1 MAKLSQEKLKE
12 RLTGLGVLINDPDNV
27 ENLQDWAK
35 GMRTNP
41 SMTRDGSLPAVGDI
55 TSIDPHYQ
63 IMMMTAIYGRI
74 GKGWTYTVNYI
85 YGSDYVSAEVTVQ
98 IYDKEKKEWGLPYGP
113 VARVESLHS
122 AKGGFD
128 KECAKKAMTNAL
140 TKALSHTGLNADVFL
155 GMFDCDAYVKDN
167 IKKHAEVEKLIKNS
181 PTNKENV
188 NESRDAN

>member
-1 MAKLSQEKLKE
+1 MAKLSQDQLKE
-12 RLTGLGVLINDPDNV
+12 RLKSLGAVINDPV
-27 ENLQDWAK
+27 FIENLQDWGK

-41 SMTRDGSLPAVGDI
+41 SFTRNGSLPRVGDI

-74 GKGWTYTVNYI
+74 GKGWTYNVNYI

-98 IYDKEKKEWGLPYGP
+98 IYDNERKEWGLPYGP
-113 VARVESLHS
+113 VARVEAL
-122 AKGGFD
+122 KNNNGFD
-128 KECAKKAMTNAL
+128 GECAKKAMTNAL

-155 GMFDCDAYVKDN
+155 GMFDCDVYTKDN
-167 IKKHAEVEKLIKNS
+167 VKRHNDIEQLAKDS

-188 NESRDAN
+188 NEPRDVN

>member
-1 MAKLSQEKLKE
+1 
-12 RLTGLGVLINDPDNV
+12 
-27 ENLQDWAK
+27 
-35 GMRTNP
+35 MRTNP
-41 SMTRDGSLPAVGDI
+41 SFTRNGRLPKVGDI

-74 GKGWTYTVNYI
+74 GKGWTYNVDYI
-85 YGSDYVSAEVTVQ
+85 YASDYVAAEVTVQ

-113 VARVESLHS
+113 VGRIESLHS
-122 AKGGFD
+122 PKGGFD

-167 IKKHAEVEKLIKNS
+167 EKRHNDIDKLAKDS

-188 NESRDAN
+188 NESGNAQ